1 MQGQVGG
8 GRYLFEVAQCFGKTL
23 GAGNSFIWRKGLCV
37 GGEAWEALP
46 HQGPTRKPIVDNRSP
61 RHKKPLPH
69 VCVVHEAVVKAQ

>member
-1 MQGQVGG
+1 MFRENP
-8 GRYLFEVAQCFGKTL
+8 GRRQLVHME
-23 GAGNSFIWRKGLCV
+23 KGIV
-37 GGEAWEALP
+37 WGGEAWEALP